1 MTIYHGVT
9 ETLKNLDRPMILA
22 ALCVSVCPW
31 WGLLPGSSI
40 A

>member
-22 ALCVSVCPW
+22 ALSVCPW